1 MKNMIISS
9 AILLT
14 IVILLCINSVV
25 LDRCAD
31 SLLQK
36 ADAMSDDPLLE
47 IENARS
53 LEKEWEAIE
62 PFVSITVV
70 HLETEAVTNSVSLIS
85 VYASTNNQSEFI
97 AAKNIFKHAVSHI
110 SFSGKLSH
118 ETIL

>member
-14 IVILLCINSVV
+14 IIVLLIINSVI

-36 ADAMSDDPLLE
+36 VDAMSDDPLRE
-47 IENARS
+47 IETAKS

-70 HLETEAVTNSVSLIS
+70 HAETEAVINSVSLIS
-85 VYASTNNQSEFI
+85 VYARTNNQSEFI
-97 AAKNIFKHAVSHI
+97 AAKDIFRHAVSHI